1 MKKKLTNNLG
11 LKILALFFSV
21 ILWLIV
27 VNINDPVVAMSFS
40 GIEVEIRNADS
51 ITSQGKVYEILEGTN
66 KIDVVVRAKRSII
79 DSLSKENIRAIADM
93 EELTFMDT
101 VGISL
106 STNKYNDKLESITS
120 STENLKINIE
130 NVQKVQLVVTCETT
144 GDPAAGYVLGSI
156 KTDQNLVRLS
166 GPESTISKVS
176 KAIASVNI
184 AGMSSDISTR
194 VELKLYDSE
203 DNLIENSSIVKNI
216 DSVNVNVEILATKD
230 VPIKFAASGTPAA
243 GYMLSGVNTGTPAT
257 VKIAGKQSVV
267 DALNTIEVTDIN
279 VTGQNSDMTTIVN
292 IKEYLPDNVY
302 YVGSVADSQIS
313 AVIGIEPIATR
324 TFMVPAS
331 NIAVTEL
338 PEGMTAEFPDLEGPV
353 EVEIS
358 GLSDVISTLSANT
371 ILGVISMDELKEELG
386 VEELAEGVYNRPVS
400 FQLPEAGIASISTF
414 NADVLLQRKEEAQN
428 TANTSTSADNETNTT
443 NE

>member
-11 LKILALFFSV
+11 LKILAVFFSV

-27 VNINDPVVAMSFS
+27 VNINDPVVAVSFS
-40 GIEVEIRNADS
+40 GIEVEIKNADS
-51 ITSQGKVYEILEGTN
+51 ITGQGKVYEILEGSN

-79 DSLSKENIRAIADM
+79 DSLSKENIRAVADM

-184 AGMSSDISTR
+184 GGMSADISTR

-230 VPIKFAASGTPAA
+230 VPINYTATGTPAT

-257 VKIAGKQSVV
+257 VKVAGKQAVV
-267 DALNTIEVTDIN
+267 DALSVIEVPDIN
-279 VTGQNSDMTTIVN
+279 VTGQDSDMATIIN
-292 IKEYLPDNVY
+292 IKDYLPDNVY

-313 AVIGIEPIATR
+313 VLIGIEPIATR
-324 TFMVPAS
+324 TFMVPS
-331 NIAVTEL
+331 TNIAVTGL
-338 PEGMTAEFPDLEGPV
+338 PEGMTAEFPNLEGPV

-358 GLSDVISTLSANT
+358 GLPDVISALSANT
-371 ILGVISMDELKEELG
+371 ILGVVSGTELKEELG
-386 VEELAEGVYNRPVS
+386 VEELQEGIYNRQVI
-400 FQLPEAGIASISTF
+400 FQLPEAGISSITTF
-414 NADVLLQRKEEAQN
+414 NVDILLQKQEETQGAS
-428 TANTSTSADNETNTT
+428 TAEEDGTNTT

>member
-11 LKILALFFSV
+11 LKILAVFFSV

-27 VNINDPVVAMSFS
+27 VNINDPVVAVSFS
-40 GIEVEIRNADS
+40 GIEVEIKNADS
-51 ITSQGKVYEILEGTN
+51 ITGQGKVYEILEGSN

-79 DSLSKENIRAIADM
+79 DSLGKENIRAVADM

-184 AGMSSDISTR
+184 GGMSADISTR

-230 VPIKFAASGTPAA
+230 VPINYTATGTPAT

-257 VKIAGKQSVV
+257 VKVAGKQAVV
-267 DALNTIEVTDIN
+267 DALNVIEVPDIN
-279 VTGQNSDMTTIVN
+279 VTGQNSDMATIIN
-292 IKEYLPDNVY
+292 IKDYLPDSVY

-313 AVIGIEPIATR
+313 VSIGIEPIATR
-324 TFMVPAS
+324 TFMVPSS

-338 PEGMTAEFPDLEGPV
+338 PEGMTAEFPNLEGPV

-358 GLSDVISTLSANT
+358 GLPDVISALSANT
-371 ILGVISMDELKEELG
+371 ILGVVSVTELKEELG
-386 VEELAEGVYNRPVS
+386 VEELPEGIYNRQVT
-400 FQLPEAGIASISTF
+400 FQLPEAGISSITTF
-414 NADVLLQRKEEAQN
+414 SVDVLLQKQEEIQN
-428 TANTSTSADNETNTT
+428 AGTADEDGTNTT

>member
-11 LKILALFFSV
+11 LKILAVFFSV

-27 VNINDPVVAMSFS
+27 VNINDPVVAVSFS
-40 GIEVEIRNADS
+40 GIEVEIKNADS
-51 ITSQGKVYEILEGTN
+51 ITGQGKVYEILEGSN

-79 DSLSKENIRAIADM
+79 DSLGKENIRAVADM

-184 AGMSSDISTR
+184 GGMNADISTR

-230 VPIKFAASGTPAA
+230 VPINYTATGTPAT

-257 VKIAGKQSVV
+257 VKVAGKQAVV
-267 DALNTIEVTDIN
+267 DALNVIEVPDIN
-279 VTGQNSDMTTIVN
+279 VTGQNSDMATIIN
-292 IKEYLPDNVY
+292 IKDYLPDSVY

-313 AVIGIEPIATR
+313 VSIGIEPIATR
-324 TFMVPAS
+324 TFMVPSS

-338 PEGMTAEFPDLEGPV
+338 PEGMTAEFPNLEGPV

-358 GLSDVISTLSANT
+358 GLPDVISALSANT
-371 ILGVISMDELKEELG
+371 ILGVVSVTELKEELG
-386 VEELAEGVYNRPVS
+386 VEELPEGIYNRQVT
-400 FQLPEAGIASISTF
+400 FQLPEAGISSITTF
-414 NADVLLQRKEEAQN
+414 SVDILLQKQEEIQN
-428 TANTSTSADNETNTT
+428 AGTADEDGTNTT